1 VSLVKSVYHLSITIS
16 GNAFYIIQLK
26 QIPTLVIGKYLFA
39 FRLPIL
45 VIGMYKTSIRVGTAG
60 RGQIPIDVRRR
71 MGIREGDI
79 VIVEIQEILK
89 QEVPR

>member
-1 VSLVKSVYHLSITIS
+1 
-16 GNAFYIIQLK
+16 
-26 QIPTLVIGKYLFA
+26 
-39 FRLPIL
+39 
-45 VIGMYKTSIRVGTAG
+45 MYKTSIRVGTAG